1 MTDYT
6 DTMANKGKLWIEIYH
21 INTQK
26 TVRFKAI
33 MKGFS
38 DTYNTSY
45 DDHFFI
51 GQTEPIKKWK
61 STVRQIDLE
70 YVALANDYRQA
81 KENLAKTSLLTSM
94 LYPEQKRDGSG
105 VITKVG
111 GSPIF
116 KVRLLNLIGAPGQP
130 YDFALQSGL
139 QGYISNFLF
148 KMDMENGV
156 FFHAPSLIEN
166 RGLGYADIGATADD
180 AYSVYPQQINM
191 SFTFFPVYERSPGWK
206 TSGKSPA
213 IFTVNKGAVGNYPYG
228 VSTAL
233 GEATDVPRPAPIVN
247 APAGD
252 PSPAPDGSDATKQAR
267 EAEKEVKKSKNAA
280 FEAMMAADLEAIN
293 NSSATP
299 ATPASLTPEQEYN
312 QQVYE
317 ENQAQR
323 AEKRAV
329 GARTQPGASTQTSA
343 QQEAILAGLGA
354 KDDVQRAAKI
364 AAAEAREEQKEGFVS
379 KTQTFEE
386 QERRLNLA
394 AVERDAEKERIAQLT
409 AENLNEQEPDPRTV
423 RARAELDA
431 ELKRRKHMDEIEEQK
446 KAEQFAKI
454 AAEEEKKKQAKL
466 AQEQAFQ
473 KKKEETA
480 KKIKEEEAK
489 GKSLAKQ
496 GKVKLI
502 KGQPY
507 IEDKDGNLVH
517 CNQVPGGC
525 FD

>member
-94 LYPEQKRDGSG
+94 LYPEQKKHDRG

-116 KVRLLNLIGAPGQP
+116 KVRLLNLIGAPGQS
-130 YDFALQSGL
+130 YDFALQTGL

-156 FFHAPSLIEN
+156 FFHAPSLVEN

-233 GEATDVPRPAPIVN
+233 GEAADVPRPAPIVN

-252 PSPAPDGSDATKQAR
+252 ASPAPDGSDATNQAR
-267 EAEKEVKKSKNAA
+267 KAEKEVKKSKNAA
-280 FEAMMAADLEAIN
+280 FDAMMAADLEAIN
-293 NSSATP
+293 NSS

-394 AVERDAEKERIAQLT
+394 AVERDAATETKFQ
-409 AENLNEQEPDPRTV
+409 N
-423 RARAELDA
+423 DA
-431 ELKRRKHMDEIEEQK
+431 EARRLKIKEQTEAK
-446 KAEQFAKI
+446 EKAEHFAKI
-454 AAEEEKKKQAKL
+454 AAEEEKKKKTKL
-466 AQEQAFQ
+466 AQEQAE
-473 KKKEETA
+473 KKALEKRKKQAAARAEEERAAEEAANKAAIAALEAAAA
-480 KKIKEEEAK
+480 KAREEEAK
-489 GKSLAKQ
+489 KEA
-496 GKVKLI
+496 
-502 KGQPY
+502 
-507 IEDKDGNLVH
+507 E
-517 CNQVPGGC
+517 
-525 FD
+525 